1 MKSFIV
7 QYLHVSWSIKRN
19 RQRITRDGTKEME
32 EIILNIKYR
41 SLKIYSIYN
50 ISNLYKRGL
59 LNLFLS
65 SFTSLSRRVGN

>member
-1 MKSFIV
+1 
-7 QYLHVSWSIKRN
+7 
-19 RQRITRDGTKEME
+19 ME
-32 EIILNIKYR
+32 EIILNVKYR